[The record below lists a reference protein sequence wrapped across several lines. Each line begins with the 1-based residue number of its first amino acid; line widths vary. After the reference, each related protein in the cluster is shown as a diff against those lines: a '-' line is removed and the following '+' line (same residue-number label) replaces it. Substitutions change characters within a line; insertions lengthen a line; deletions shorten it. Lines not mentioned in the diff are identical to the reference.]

1 MICMRFLD
9 KSVGLLVVGLFVLTT
24 TKQITLNLSSS

>member
-1 MICMRFLD
+1 MICERFYW

-24 TKQITLNLSSS
+24 LRRITLNLNIN